1 MPSEA
6 FINPRMLAWARL
18 RSELSTEQLAH
29 KIKPIKPARLSA
41 WEDVHG
47 EDRPT
52 FKQATH
58 LAKVLH
64 VPFGYLFL
72 TDPPDEDLPLLD
84 LRTRQDPAFLHPSPN
99 FLEVA
104 YDALRKQE
112 WYRGYLLE
120 QDASEIPFIGRFDES
135 EDVNVVAEDIRQ
147 TLGIDDDLRSDA
159 RDNDEYFRLLVRRCE
174 SVGIVVLRNSV
185 VGNNTHR
192 SLNPDEFQGFAEA
205 DTLAPV
211 VFVNQN
217 DYLAAQIF
225 TLMHEIAHLW
235 IGVSGVSVADYLN
248 RPEAADAVHQKKA
261 DQIAAEV
268 LVPAQEFSAQWD
280 QGPDNSIRPDRLRQ
294 HYKVSVFVL
303 LRRAYDLEKITRDE
317 FLAEYDHR
325 RAQIKRKSGRGG
337 GGHRT
342 IIARNSVAVTT
353 AVLHSVLSGSLA
365 PIEGAILLNV
375 RPATLYNIAYN
386 MAG

>member
-1 MPSEA
+1 M
-6 FINPRMLAWARL
+6 
-18 RSELSTEQLAH
+18 
-29 KIKPIKPARLSA
+29 
-41 WEDVHG
+41 
-47 EDRPT
+47 
-52 FKQATH
+52 
-58 LAKVLH
+58 LH

-72 TDPPDEDLPLLD
+72 TDPPDEDLPLHD
-84 LRTRQDPAFLHPSPN
+84 LRTTQDPAFLHPSPN

-147 TLGIDDDLRSDA
+147 TLGIGDDLRSDA
-159 RDNDEYFRLLVRRCE
+159 TDNDDYFRRLVRRCDG
-174 SVGIVVLRNSV
+174 VGIVVLRNSV
-185 VGNNTHR
+185 VGNDTHR
-192 SLNPDEFQGFAEA
+192 SLNPDEFQGFAKA

-235 IGVSGVSVADYLN
+235 IGVSGVSNTDYLN
-248 RPEAADAVHQKKA
+248 RPGTADAVHEEKA

-268 LVPAQEFSAQWD
+268 LVPAQEFSARWD
-280 QGPDNSIRPDRLRQ
+280 QELDKSIRLNRVRQ

-317 FLAEYDHR
+317 FIAEYNR
-325 RAQIKRKSGRGG
+325 RRKQIKPKSGG
-337 GGHRT
+337 GGGAYLAT
-342 IIARNSVAVTT
+342 IAARNSNAVTT

-375 RPATLYNIAYN
+375 RPATLYN